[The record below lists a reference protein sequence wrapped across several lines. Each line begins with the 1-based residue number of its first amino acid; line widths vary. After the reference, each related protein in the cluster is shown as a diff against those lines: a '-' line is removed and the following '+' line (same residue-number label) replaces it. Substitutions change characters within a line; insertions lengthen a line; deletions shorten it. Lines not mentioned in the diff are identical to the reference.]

1 MVRNTTSIDGS
12 EFSNGRGTTRST
24 QEDSCTAPQDV
35 LPLDSEVNPN
45 TETFGERGTPRTS
58 SSRPYKQSRLV
69 DGFEEAN
76 RRKLNTVWANFF
88 YAANIPFAV
97 ARNPAFKEAVKLTV
111 EWNRP
116 YTPPSYHDLR
126 YKLLDE
132 AKVDLQ
138 TKLQKR
144 TEDSIRKFGA
154 TLSIDGWSSV
164 TIRPLINAMLV
175 SSAGEE
181 FIGSV
186 DTSGVEKNAEYLA
199 SVLEKFIE
207 HVGPTNVVQVT
218 ADNAPVN
225 PAAWNL
231 VSMKYPH
238 IFFQG
243 CVVHA
248 LNLLL
253 KDWGKEKWIDEY
265 VNKAHAIVKFFKSRQ
280 MPLAIFRK
288 HETKYSL
295 LLPAKTRFASKFI
308 MIDRLL
314 KVKAALQQSVV
325 DPQWEQYVRKLKD
338 NRKTQPRSESR
349 DVKKFVLDSH
359 FWNRCVNIRDVV
371 GPVVFGLRDLDVKT
385 PCMGKVLH
393 LMRGLEKHVLDLQGP
408 PFSLAAN
415 RTK

>member
-1 MVRNTTSIDGS
+1 MSKDFSSWYGVAAPNKVQCRACNQLFAKKPSRMLSHLGYEGTSGFRDTGVCLCPKLTPEVRHLFLRCGGKFPRRSTSDNLVRNTTSIDGS

-24 QEDSCTAPQDV
+24 QEDSCTAPQEV

-45 TETFGERGTPRTS
+45 TETSGERGTPRTS

-76 RRKLNTVWANFF
+76 RRKLNAVWANFF

-97 ARNPAFKEAVKLTV
+97 ARNPAFKEAMKLTV
-111 EWNRP
+111 EWNKP

-126 YKLLDE
+126 YKLFDE

-164 TIRPLINAMLV
+164 TNRPLINAMLV

-199 SVLEKFIE
+199 FVLEKFIE

-218 ADNAPVN
+218 TDNAPVN
-225 PAAWNL
+225 PAA
-231 VSMKYPH
+231 
-238 IFFQG
+238 
-243 CVVHA
+243 
-248 LNLLL
+248 
-253 KDWGKEKWIDEY
+253 
-265 VNKAHAIVKFFKSRQ
+265 
-280 MPLAIFRK
+280 
-288 HETKYSL
+288 
-295 LLPAKTRFASKFI
+295 
-308 MIDRLL
+308 
-314 KVKAALQQSVV
+314 
-325 DPQWEQYVRKLKD
+325 
-338 NRKTQPRSESR
+338 
-349 DVKKFVLDSH
+349 
-359 FWNRCVNIRDVV
+359 
-371 GPVVFGLRDLDVKT
+371 
-385 PCMGKVLH
+385 
-393 LMRGLEKHVLDLQGP
+393 
-408 PFSLAAN
+408 
-415 RTK
+415 